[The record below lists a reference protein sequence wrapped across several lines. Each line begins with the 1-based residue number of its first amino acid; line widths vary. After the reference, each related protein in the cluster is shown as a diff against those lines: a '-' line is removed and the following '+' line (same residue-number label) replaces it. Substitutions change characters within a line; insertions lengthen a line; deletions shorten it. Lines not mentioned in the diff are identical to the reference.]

1 MDKEKLVYLDGEYLP
16 QSQAKL
22 SVYDHGFL
30 YGDGVFEGIR
40 AYNGRVLKLKE
51 HIDRLYASAKAIY
64 LTIPVSKE
72 EMFEIVL
79 SSFRKN
85 NITDGYCRLVVSR
98 GVGDLGLDPK
108 KSKNPSIICIAN
120 NIQLYPKEM
129 YNVGIPIVTASQRRN
144 KANAIDPQIKSLN
157 YLNNILAKIEAG
169 RCGVQEAVMLNEDGI
184 VAECTGDNIFIV
196 KDNIIYTPP
205 ISVGIL
211 EGITRNIFI
220 DLAKKNGIETYEK
233 EFTLFN
239 LYNADECFLTG
250 TGAEA
255 MPVIKVDERII
266 GTGEVGAITKKL
278 LELFHNLVRNEG
290 EVIFK

>member
-157 YLNNILAKIEAG
+157 YLNNIFP
-169 RCGVQEAVMLNEDGI
+169 
-184 VAECTGDNIFIV
+184 FI
-196 KDNIIYTPP
+196 
-205 ISVGIL
+205 L
-211 EGITRNIFI
+211 R
-220 DLAKKNGIETYEK
+220 
-233 EFTLFN
+233 
-239 LYNADECFLTG
+239 
-250 TGAEA
+250 
-255 MPVIKVDERII
+255 
-266 GTGEVGAITKKL
+266 AI
-278 LELFHNLVRNEG
+278 NC
-290 EVIFK
+290 I

>member
-196 KDNIIYTPP
+196 KDNIVYTPP

-266 GTGEVGAITKKL
+266 GTGEVGTITKKL